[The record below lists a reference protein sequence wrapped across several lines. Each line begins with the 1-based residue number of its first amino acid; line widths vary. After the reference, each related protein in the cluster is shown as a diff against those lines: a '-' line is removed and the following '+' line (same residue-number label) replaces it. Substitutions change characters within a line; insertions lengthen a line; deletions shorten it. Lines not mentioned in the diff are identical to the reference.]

1 MAQQKCRS
9 CKNFWKRIS
18 DWLDHI
24 ASGSCDSGIVGNAG
38 RSKNFDDR
46 EYSYSNTDLHLV
58 SGNSG
63 KKSFDADFDRLSFR
77 RFCGGIY
84 AGWWRN
90 FFYGK
95 GRRDS
100 LHFII
105 LFRYLSGNPGI
116 LDGIQK
122 MVIALADK
130 TKPYLAV
137 FVTAVLTGVVACNQT
152 LSIILTDQL
161 CSRTEADKEKFANYL
176 EDSAV
181 VIAPLI
187 PWSIAGAVPLA
198 AVGAPESSV
207 LFALFLYLLPL
218 WDLLIKK

>member
-1 MAQQKCRS
+1 M
-9 CKNFWKRIS
+9 
-18 DWLDHI
+18 I
-24 ASGSCDSGIVGNAG
+24 ASILTAIPICIW
-38 RSKNFDDR
+38 
-46 EYSYSNTDLHLV
+46 L

-63 KKSFDADFDRLSFR
+63 KKSFDADFDRLSSR

-90 FFYGK
+90 FFYQVKVGAIVCI
-95 GRRDS
+95 S
-100 LHFII
+100 SS
-105 LFRYLSGNPGI
+105 YSGIFQETGI

-152 LSIILTDQL
+152 LSIILTDGGL
-161 CSRTEADKEKFANYL
+161 FAAEPKQIKKNSPDYL

-198 AVGAPESSV
+198 AVGAHRRGGV
-207 LFALFLYLLPL
+207 LFALFLYLLPTVG
-218 WDLLIKK
+218 LIDKKITGTIVKLKK

>member
-1 MAQQKCRS
+1 MVKVGAIVC
-9 CKNFWKRIS
+9 IS
-18 DWLDHI
+18 
-24 ASGSCDSGIVGNAG
+24 SSYSGI
-38 RSKNFDDR
+38 FQ
-46 EYSYSNTDLHLV
+46 ET
-58 SGNSG
+58 
-63 KKSFDADFDRLSFR
+63 
-77 RFCGGIY
+77 
-84 AGWWRN
+84 
-90 FFYGK
+90 
-95 GRRDS
+95 
-100 LHFII
+100 
-105 LFRYLSGNPGI
+105 GI

-207 LFALFLYLLPL
+207 LFAMFLYLLPL